1 MSGLS
6 LCTLRITDD
15 IPSLS
20 RLLLYLS
27 HGYRFFLQKSVPV
40 VQVSISRVKSGLL
53 EISQNELISAGI
65 SQTSGYP
72 GISPIFVS
80 LWYPCVGISWDI
92 LNFFSSKKDILTF
105 FFIFGISWDIPGY
118 VNFWTCFWDILG
130 YPKNNTLFQ
139 GYPFFFM
146 GYSRRLML

>member
-6 LCTLRITDD
+6 LCTLGITHD

-27 HGYRFFLQKSVPV
+27 HGVRFFLQKSDPV
-40 VQVSISRVKSGLL
+40 GQVSISRVKSGLL

-72 GISPIFVS
+72 GISRIFVC
-80 LWYPCVGISWDI
+80 LWYPRVGISWDI
-92 LNFFSSKKDILTF
+92 LNFF
-105 FFIFGISWDIPGY
+105 FIFGISWDYLGY
-118 VNFWTCFWDILG
+118 HRNFWDITGFVNFWTCFLG
-130 YPKNNTLFQ
+130 YLRISQKQYFVS
-139 GYPFFFM
+139 GISFFLN
-146 GYSRRLML
+146 GIY